1 MTDKTAILWFRQD
14 LRLKDNPALNH
25 AARHYDLIIPIFIL
39 DDAEAGPWKRG
50 AASRWWL
57 HESLKRL
64 NTSLDGKMVF
74 YAGNAQ
80 DILEKLIETTKAR
93 AVFWNRCY
101 EPWRKTRDKKIKE
114 ALKARNIDAQSF
126 NASLLWEPWEVK
138 KSDGSPYK
146 VFTPY
151 FRKGCLSLPEPPR
164 PENAPAQ
171 ANFRPSPDKTSL
183 EDLRLLQK
191 IKWYTEME
199 NLRTPGETGAQA
211 RLETFLKSGLKGYQ
225 QERNYPAKENNS
237 FLSPHLHFGEI
248 SPRQVWHEVRAFGF
262 ANTLEADTDHFCS
275 ELGWR
280 EFSYSLLHYSDNLP
294 TTPIQKKFAAFPW
307 KTDSKKL
314 RAWQKGQTGI
324 PIVDAGMRQLWQ
336 TGWMHNRVRM
346 IVASVL
352 VKNMQIHW
360 LEGERWFWDCLVDAD
375 LANNA
380 ASWQWVAGCGAD
392 AAPYFRIFNP
402 VTQGKK
408 FDPEGTYVRTYV
420 PEIKNLPDNCIHNPW
435 ETPPSIL
442 ASANITLGQ
451 TYPHPIIDL
460 STSRQKALEA
470 YRTIK

>member
-171 ANFRPSPDKTSL
+171 ANFRPSPDKTSPK
-183 EDLRLLQK
+183 DLRLMQK
-191 IKWYTEME
+191 IKWKTEME
-199 NLRTPGETGAQA
+199 TLWTPGETGARA
-211 RLETFLKSGLKGYQ
+211 R
-225 QERNYPAKENNS
+225 
-237 FLSPHLHFGEI
+237 
-248 SPRQVWHEVRAFGF
+248 
-262 ANTLEADTDHFCS
+262 
-275 ELGWR
+275 
-280 EFSYSLLHYSDNLP
+280 
-294 TTPIQKKFAAFPW
+294 
-307 KTDSKKL
+307 
-314 RAWQKGQTGI
+314 
-324 PIVDAGMRQLWQ
+324 
-336 TGWMHNRVRM
+336 
-346 IVASVL
+346 
-352 VKNMQIHW
+352 
-360 LEGERWFWDCLVDAD
+360 
-375 LANNA
+375 
-380 ASWQWVAGCGAD
+380 
-392 AAPYFRIFNP
+392 
-402 VTQGKK
+402 
-408 FDPEGTYVRTYV
+408 
-420 PEIKNLPDNCIHNPW
+420 
-435 ETPPSIL
+435 
-442 ASANITLGQ
+442 
-451 TYPHPIIDL
+451 
-460 STSRQKALEA
+460 
-470 YRTIK
+470 